1 MTQPRRV
8 ACKALAKRIAD
19 SLGQKTGAKR
29 RWERLVGYQ
38 IAGDSQP
45 GSEITL
51 VTTGWLLQVLVNE
64 PDRLNDYTHII
75 LDEVHER
82 DLDADFVSLVVKLK
96 LWEVGMFFV
105 LEFIFTFISTIVNS
119 NTITVCSHD
128 SSEINIV
135 LSQIA

>member
-19 SLGQKTGAKR
+19 SIGQRPGAR
-29 RWERLVGYQ
+29 GGWERIVGYQ

-64 PDRLNDYTHII
+64 PARLHEFSHII

-96 LWEVGMFFV
+96 LFEVGCSF
-105 LEFIFTFISTIVNS
+105 LYFIPSVRML
-119 NTITVCSHD
+119 VGRGRAWD
-128 SSEINIV
+128 
-135 LSQIA
+135 A